1 MTSNLWY
8 QQDNQRPNSPQLLGV
23 LVLLIKALK
32 LLCFSRQRQLGSLS
46 LINPK
51 KCITH
56 KYKRFI
62 VRSYVF
68 NVSEAYRKK
77 NKKFFFTKSWCW
89 ALHILDRG
97 RPNLTVQRE
106 LHRPKE
112 EEALAGLRYRDKG
125 FPEKK
130 MPDYL
135 KFTVEF
141 SIILTNQ

>member
-1 MTSNLWY
+1 MFP
-8 QQDNQRPNSPQLLGV
+8 RR
-23 LVLLIKALK
+23 I
-32 LLCFSRQRQLGSLS
+32 
-46 LINPK
+46 
-51 KCITH
+51 
-56 KYKRFI
+56 
-62 VRSYVF
+62 
-68 NVSEAYRKK
+68 EK